1 MKASYEELELKK
13 EKLEQ
18 EMRALLEKLQSMMMA
33 IKREAD
39 QLRDEMQQSVGQVK
53 LYKEE
58 NETLKAQVYIISW
71 LLFSC
76 MMWCSKIYLQ
86 LEKQRKEIVATK
98 EEQIVKAN
106 LVEKSVPNTTD
117 TGSQTDEVWLIIL

>member
-18 EMRALLEKLQSMMMA
+18 EMRVLLEKLQSMMVI

-39 QLRDEMQQSVGQVK
+39 QLRDEMQQTIGQVK

-58 NETLKAQVYIISW
+58 NETLKAQV
-71 LLFSC
+71 
-76 MMWCSKIYLQ
+76 
-86 LEKQRKEIVATK
+86 
-98 EEQIVKAN
+98 
-106 LVEKSVPNTTD
+106 
-117 TGSQTDEVWLIIL
+117 